1 VQFESF
7 TDDLGPRLLGR
18 SLWSSWDWDKVRLYI
33 PPHVGG
39 ERPFRQH
46 MRLAAQKNLEFELDP
61 SKVEQRRSRWRL
73 DQDVE
78 VAFLGGIASCGR
90 PE

>member
-1 VQFESF
+1 
-7 TDDLGPRLLGR
+7 
-18 SLWSSWDWDKVRLYI
+18 
-33 PPHVGG
+33 
-39 ERPFRQH
+39 
-46 MRLAAQKNLEFELDP
+46 MRLAAEKNLEFELDP